1 MIQNVKKVLAPLD
14 FSEHSA
20 EALRNAWELTRDV
33 NGELHIVHVVG
44 QHFTIVEG
52 SRELARE
59 TAMEEQAEEELARLK
74 KDELGDSDKVT
85 TAVLLGPPAAKLVE
99 YAKQND
105 VDLIVLPA
113 FGHSG
118 SDYALIGGVT
128 EKLVRNSPCSVLVL
142 KTRRE

>member
-1 MIQNVKKVLAPLD
+1 MIQNVRKVLAPLD
-14 FSEHSA
+14 FSGHSA

-44 QHFTIVEG
+44 QHYTIVEG
-52 SRELARE
+52 SREIARE
-59 TAMEEQAEEELARLK
+59 NAMEEQAEEELTRLK
-74 KDELGDSDKVT
+74 KDELGDSDKVS

-105 VDLIVLPA
+105 IDLIVLPA

-118 SDYALIGGVT
+118 SEYALIGGVT

>member
-20 EALRNAWELTRDV
+20 EALRNAWELTSDV
-33 NGELHIVHVVG
+33 HGELHIVHVVG

-52 SRELARE
+52 TRELARE
-59 TAMEEQAEEELARLK
+59 NAMEEQAEEELTRLK

-85 TAVLLGPPAAKLVE
+85 TSVLVGPPAAKLVE
-99 YAKQND
+99 YAKQNGI
-105 VDLIVLPA
+105 DLIVLPA

-128 EKLVRNSPCSVLVL
+128 EKLVRNAPCSVLVL
-142 KTRRE
+142 KGRRE

>member
-59 TAMEEQAEEELARLK
+59 TAMEEQAEDELARLK

-85 TAVLLGPPAAKLVE
+85 TAVLVGPPAAKLVE
-99 YAKQND
+99 YAKQSD
-105 VDLIVLPA
+105 IDLIVLPA

-118 SDYALIGGVT
+118 SEFALIGGVT
-128 EKLVRNSPCSVLVL
+128 EKLVRNAPCSVLVL
-142 KTRRE
+142 KTRRG

>member
-74 KDELGDSDKVT
+74 MDELGDSDKVT
-85 TAVLLGPPAAKLVE
+85 TAVIVGPPAAKLVE

-105 VDLIVLPA
+105 IDLIVLPA

-118 SDYALIGGVT
+118 AEYALIGGVT
-128 EKLVRNSPCSVLVL
+128 EKLVRNAPCSVLVL
-142 KTRRE
+142 KTRRG

>member
-1 MIQNVKKVLAPLD
+1 MLQNVRKVLAPLD

-33 NGELHIVHVVG
+33 NGEMHIVHVVG
-44 QHFTIVEG
+44 PHFTIVEG

-85 TAVLLGPPAAKLVE
+85 TAVLVGPPAAKLVE
-99 YAKQND
+99 YAKQSD
-105 VDLIVLPA
+105 IDLIVLPA

-118 SDYALIGGVT
+118 SEFALIGGVT
-128 EKLVRNSPCSVLVL
+128 EKLVRNAPCSVLVL
-142 KTRRE
+142 KPRRG